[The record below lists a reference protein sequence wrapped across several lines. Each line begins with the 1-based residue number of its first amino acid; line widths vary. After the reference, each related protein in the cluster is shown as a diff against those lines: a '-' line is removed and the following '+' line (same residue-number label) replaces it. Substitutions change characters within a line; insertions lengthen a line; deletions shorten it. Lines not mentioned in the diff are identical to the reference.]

1 MAIAMRAKMTAR
13 IWLISP
19 LRSSRLF
26 GASVLISAGV
36 LFSLQLAPGQQQE
49 GAKLVGTGAVGKARQ
64 GMSVAVSG
72 DGNTAIVGGP
82 ADKSSNNH
90 NAGDGAA
97 WVFTQNNGVWTQQ
110 GGKLLGTG
118 AIGNA
123 QQGMSVALSD
133 DGNTAIVGGPD
144 DNSSAGNN
152 SGTGAAWVFTRNAR
166 GVWSQQG
173 SKLVGTG
180 AVGNAQQGMSV
191 ALSGDGNTA
200 IVGGPGDNSHTGAA
214 WVFTRSGDVWIQRGS
229 KLIGTGG
236 VGAAQ
241 GWSVALSE
249 HGNTAVVGGP
259 GDNSHAGAVWVFQRS
274 NGVWSQ
280 QGSKLVGTGAVG
292 NAQQGIS
299 VALSNDGDTAIVG
312 GNGDNSKVGAAWV
325 FQRSDGVW
333 SQQGSKLVGTGA
345 VGAAFQGSSVTLSGN
360 GNTVMVGGYG
370 DNSNAGASWVFTQSG
385 GVWSQ
390 QGSKLVGTGAV
401 GAAFQG
407 SSVALSD
414 DGNTAIVGGNGDN
427 WNTGAAWV
435 FAQLT
440 STQSETAAAASNPP
454 VLVVTP
460 STNIVASGSQG
471 GPFSPSTFNYKLTAS
486 KRSIGYL
493 ITNVPNWLTASS
505 TSGTATKSGTT
516 ITFSINS
523 SANSLKSGTYT
534 GNIDFNG
541 QSHLATLTVKPAQYT
556 VTVSA
561 SPGADGSVS
570 GGGTFAGG
578 SSRTVIATANSGYNF
593 VNWTQSGSVVSTSAN
608 YTFTL
613 TSNVTLVANFT
624 TTQGTNTGSSS
635 PTSGSSSPTPGSTA
649 SGGGTSAA
657 ANTITVSASPSAS
670 GTVSGGGNF
679 ATGSSQ
685 TVTAT
690 PNGGFSFVNWTQNGS
705 VVSTSAS
712 YTFTLTSNVTLV
724 ANFTTVPAPLY
735 LIAVGASPSADGTVS
750 GGGNFATGSS
760 QTVTAT
766 PNGGFSFVNW
776 TQNGSVV
783 STSASYTFTLTS
795 NVTLV
800 ANFTTVPAPLYLIAV
815 SASPSADGTVSGGG
829 QFLAGSSNTV
839 TATANSGFNFVN
851 WTASGSVVSTSASY
865 TFTLNSNTTLVANF
879 DVGTG
884 VMPAENNVSTN
895 WQNAG
900 LLSVGGIPNRTT
912 VCATLNP
919 IGGGA
924 DDASAIQ
931 TAINNCPVGEVVM
944 LGSSSCA
951 PNCAFTVHMADLP
964 LLMQKGIVLRG
975 YGTCNNKSVPYCQ
988 TSITVSDGLLAYTGG
1003 TCSGGTCTEFPMIGM
1018 TPGSSYFDS
1027 GWAQCGTGTT
1037 GLSCGAVPLGA
1048 DAVQGQ
1054 TTIQVASTSGFTA
1067 GNWVLIDEAS
1077 GAGWVTDPLSTDGC
1091 GQLWAAPDWISSSG
1105 SPATGRI
1112 QWPKGSGACIVQDF
1126 SSSQYPYQAGGEGC
1140 WFSFCDR
1147 PTSEI
1152 HQIASVGAGPCP
1164 GTNCTL
1170 TFTDPLTIAFRIS
1183 GSHNAQVYAGPYN
1196 QAGSTY
1202 IGMLQYAGIENLSLL
1217 RAPGGG
1223 IDMNM
1228 CAYCW
1233 IKNVEVSEWYN
1244 GGIAM
1249 SYSWRSQIDTV
1260 VVDHIWN
1267 SVNSGGEYPLSLD
1280 EGSTEMLIQ
1289 NSIVDIAGKG
1299 MVARAGGAGSVVA
1312 YNYIDDT
1319 MYDDYSG
1326 IGDYWVE
1333 MGANASHFVGAHHV
1347 LFEGNWAPNC
1357 DGDQT
1362 HGNAMYMVFFRNQC
1376 SGLRTPFTDPSNKL
1390 MVSDQAG
1397 LGYSCPCPPETTPT
1411 PPGPLRAAGP
1421 MAFHYW
1427 YAFVGNVLGTSGLT
1441 TSANGW
1447 TYSGDWNANRIWMVG
1462 WYNFGTG
1469 GQDSNLVKFTY
1480 MFRNG
1485 NYDYLDNSIVDW
1497 TSGYTQSPPNSLY
1510 LSSAPSFFGP
1520 GASCTYTWPWVSST
1534 SSPPVLTNSCGGPGL
1549 PAKARWAAAT
1559 PFVQP

>member
-1 MAIAMRAKMTAR
+1 LSDFASKVIEIIRCIGPSFRRHSFFIATGPWAAAGRGKTS
-13 IWLISP
+13 WHW
-19 LRSSRLF
+19 RSRK
-26 GASVLISAGV
+26 A
-36 LFSLQLAPGQQQE
+36 QQ
-49 GAKLVGTGAVGKARQ
+49 GI
-64 GMSVAVSG
+64 SVAVSG

-82 ADKSSNNH
+82 ADNFSANN

-97 WVFTQNNGVWTQQ
+97 WVFTQSNGVWTKQ
-110 GGKLLGTG
+110 GGKLVGAG

-123 QQGMSVALSD
+123 QQGISVGLSD

-144 DNSSAGNN
+144 DNSSAAIN

-180 AVGNAQQGMSV
+180 AVGNAQQGISV

-200 IVGGPGDNSHTGAA
+200 IVGGPGDNSHAGAA
-214 WVFTRSGDVWIQRGS
+214 WVFTRSGSVWIQHGS
-229 KLIGTGG
+229 KLVGTGG
-236 VGAAQ
+236 VGTAQ

-249 HGNTAVVGGP
+249 HGDTAVVGGP
-259 GDNSHAGAVWVFQRS
+259 GDNSHAGAVWVFHRS
-274 NGVWSQ
+274 DGVWSQ

-299 VALSNDGDTAIVG
+299 VALSHDGDTAIVG

-325 FQRSDGVW
+325 FHRSDGVW
-333 SQQGSKLVGTGA
+333 SQQGSKLVGIGA

-360 GNTVMVGGYG
+360 GNTAVVGGYG

-385 GVWSQ
+385 GVWTQ

-401 GAAFQG
+401 GVAYQG

-414 DGNTAIVGGNGDN
+414 DGNTAVAGGNGDN
-427 WNTGAAWV
+427 SNTGAAWV

-440 STQSETAAAASNPP
+440 GTQSETATAASNKATAAPDSSA
-454 VLVVTP
+454 LVVTP

-486 KRSIGYL
+486 KGSIGYS

-523 SANSLKSGTYT
+523 SANSLKSATYT
-534 GNIDFNG
+534 GNINFNHQG
-541 QSHLATLTVKPAQYT
+541 HLATLTVNPAQYT
-556 VTVSA
+556 VAVSA
-561 SPGADGSVS
+561 SPSADGTVS

-578 SSRTVIATANSGYNF
+578 SSRTVTATANNGYNF
-593 VNWTQSGSVVSTSAN
+593 VNWT
-608 YTFTL
+608 
-613 TSNVTLVANFT
+613 
-624 TTQGTNTGSSS
+624 
-635 PTSGSSSPTPGSTA
+635 A
-649 SGGGTSAA
+649 S
-657 ANTITVSASPSAS
+657 
-670 GTVSGGGNF
+670 
-679 ATGSSQ
+679 
-685 TVTAT
+685 
-690 PNGGFSFVNWTQNGS
+690 GS

-724 ANFTTVPAPLY
+724 ANFTTTQGTNTVSTSPTAGSTVSGGGTSDPATGSTPAQY
-735 LIAVGASPSADGTVS
+735 TITVSASPSANGTVS

-766 PNGGFSFVNW
+766 PNSGFSFVNW

-783 STSASYTFTLTS
+783 STSASYTFTLNS
-795 NVTLV
+795 NTTLV

-815 SASPSADGTVSGGG
+815 SASPSADGTVGGG
-829 QFLAGSSNTV
+829 GLFPAGSSNTV

-879 DVGTG
+879 AIATAVL
-884 VMPAENNVSTN
+884 PAENNVSTN

-919 IGGGA
+919 IGGGS

-931 TAINNCPVGEVVM
+931 TAINSCPVGEVVM

-951 PNCAFTVHMADLP
+951 PNCAFTVHMVDLP
-964 LLMQKGIVLRG
+964 LLIQKGIVLRG
-975 YGTCNNKSVPYCQ
+975 YGACNNKSVPYCQ

-1018 TPGSSYFDS
+1018 TPGSSYFDN

-1037 GLSCGAVPLGA
+1037 GLSCGAVALGA

-1054 TTIQVASTSGFTA
+1054 TTIQVASTSGFTV
-1067 GNWVLIDEAS
+1067 GNWILIDEAS

-1091 GQLWAAPDWISSSG
+1091 RQLWAAPDWISPSG

-1112 QWPKGSGACIVQDF
+1112 EWPKGSGTCIVQDF

-1152 HQIASVGAGPCP
+1152 HQIASIGAGPCP
-1164 GTNCTL
+1164 GTNCTVTL
-1170 TFTDPLTIAFRIS
+1170 TDPLTIAFRIS

-1223 IDMNM
+1223 INMNM

-1244 GGIAM
+1244 GGITM
-1249 SYSWRSQIDTV
+1249 SYSWRSQIDTI
-1260 VVDHIWN
+1260 VVDNIWN

-1280 EGSTEMLIQ
+1280 EASTEMLIQ
-1289 NSIVDIAGKG
+1289 NNIVDIAGKG
-1299 MVARAGGAGSVVA
+1299 MVARAGGAASVVA
-1312 YNYIDDT
+1312 YNYVDDT

-1390 MVSDQAG
+1390 TVSDQG
-1397 LGYSCPCPPETTPT
+1397 GQSYSCPCPPETTPN

-1447 TYSGDWNANRIWMVG
+1447 TYSGDWNGNRIWMVG

>member
-593 VNWTQSGSVVSTSAN
+593 VNWTQSGSVVSASAN

-657 ANTITVSASPSAS
+657 ANTITISASPSAS
-670 GTVSGGGNF
+670 
-679 ATGSSQ
+679 
-685 TVTAT
+685 
-690 PNGGFSFVNWTQNGS
+690 
-705 VVSTSAS
+705 
-712 YTFTLTSNVTLV
+712 
-724 ANFTTVPAPLY
+724 
-735 LIAVGASPSADGTVS
+735 GTVS